1 MWFSSVHFICFPIA
15 HAFLFSL
22 STFMYIWWSHCNVCN
37 HSSLSRH
44 TACGVDK
51 QNSTT
56 FSSLRYLYRDQP
68 TPPSQATSP
77 YRSVAYPPR
86 IPLGACALSSAGWQN
101 RPLDASNNV
110 VYTAPTLL
118 TDSDVVELMF
128 GSTVCREVETGNAGE
143 SEERVEKLQQCVKS
157 FWPTLAR
164 YGFLNFW
171 STDIYGKPVGL
182 REANL
187 PENSK
192 IIS

>member
-1 MWFSSVHFICFPIA
+1 VWFSSVHFICFPIA

-101 RPLDASNNV
+101 RPLDAIMS
-110 VYTAPTLL
+110 TLL

-171 STDIYGKPVGL
+171 STDIYGKPV
-182 REANL
+182 EF
-187 PENSK
+187 ENYK
-192 IIS
+192 LIHATHFLWEIS